1 MAKNPV
7 ILMRTINLT
16 IILSALIL
24 LPVLASSDEVD
35 LESEKSNLIKC
46 SAYHLKA
53 KLNNQYSNK
62 EKYEYHE
69 KYFDTL
75 NEKFL
80 SISPN
85 SSQAGFILSATSVI
99 ESWSYIAQEK
109 GQRYANMKIETEY
122 KALCNSILTKE
133 FIYFSW
139 YRHIDNYQD
148 MMI

>member
-75 NEKFL
+75 NEKFF

-122 KALCNSILTKE
+122 KVLCNSILTK
-133 FIYFSW
+133 
-139 YRHIDNYQD
+139 
-148 MMI
+148 

>member
-1 MAKNPV
+1 MSNLIQICC
-7 ILMRTINLT
+7 ILL
-16 IILSALIL
+16 II

-35 LESEKSNLIKC
+35 SKIERNNIIKC

-62 EKYEYHE
+62 AKYEYHE

-75 NEKFL
+75 NKKFL

-109 GQRYANMKIETEY
+109 GQRFANMKIESEY
-122 KALCNSILTKE
+122 KNLCNTILNK
-133 FIYFSW
+133 
-139 YRHIDNYQD
+139 
-148 MMI
+148 